1 MEAGPVGYPGGAP
14 GRHHPQEVVALF
26 IVGLALLRQ
35 GRFAIRARVFSSPG
49 ERCRDWRGDA
59 PRRTSWPRG
68 RGHRA
73 AKGEREEDH
82 RGFRAQEPLCGRR
95 VGEVGGD
102 QFVGPL
108 RSEQRGRLLE
118 LARGERF

>member
-1 MEAGPVGYPGGAP
+1 MGHP

-26 IVGLALLRQ
+26 IVGLCAAAAKEAFRDSRTRLFRE
-35 GRFAIRARVFSSPG
+35 APG

-59 PRRTSWPRG
+59 APGARL
-68 RGHRA
+68 GHADVAHHPRA